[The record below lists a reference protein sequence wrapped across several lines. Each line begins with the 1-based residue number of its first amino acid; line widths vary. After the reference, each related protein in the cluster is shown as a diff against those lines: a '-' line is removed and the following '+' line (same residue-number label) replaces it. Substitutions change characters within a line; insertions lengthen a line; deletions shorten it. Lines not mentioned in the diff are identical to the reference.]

1 MAVASEQQ
9 RVSRS
14 ASTAIY
20 TDTRMHKIYATGIDT
35 RKIVLTNSRESP
47 GLHTYTHTYI
57 HTHMHTYMHTH
68 TESVGMSKVNTQT
81 VALIMWLTR
90 KMQNSP
96 YQG

>member
-47 GLHTYTHTYI
+47 G
-57 HTHMHTYMHTH
+57 MHTYMHTH